1 MIQHMSRHIC
11 MSIKPM
17 TKVACL
23 LLLKKRI
30 ALIHIAVPIFRIF
43 LLLILCSFI
52 ISLLHGIRG
61 LKL

>member
-30 ALIHIAVPIFRIF
+30 ALIHIAGVSAKAMWPCGKVKTKVPE
-43 LLLILCSFI
+43 
-52 ISLLHGIRG
+52 
-61 LKL
+61 

>member
-1 MIQHMSRHIC
+1 
-11 MSIKPM
+11 M
-17 TKVACL
+17 TIVACL
-23 LLLKKRI
+23 LLFKNRI

-52 ISLLHGIRG
+52 IFLLHGIQG